1 MKRPQMYRVEQMF
14 DATHVPHIRRAV
26 VEALEN
32 LSPAV
37 VKSGQRVAITAGSR
51 GIRGIAEIMRAVVDY
66 FRRQGAVPFIFPA
79 MGSHGGATA
88 EGQIAVLDRL
98 GISEAFVPAP
108 IQSSMETVTVGRTP
122 DGVPV
127 YVDHNALGADHIVV
141 VNRIKSH
148 TKFKAPIESGLMK
161 MMAIGMGKQKGAVL
175 CHKAAVEYGMARII
189 VDAAREIIR
198 RTPILCGVGV
208 VENGYGDTAGIRAF
222 AAADIEA
229 GEEKLLRRA
238 KQMAAKLPLND
249 IDVLIVDQM
258 GKDISGVGMDPNVT
272 GRNRDLL
279 GVFPHP
285 TRIKRIFVRDLSD
298 QSYGNANGIGLADVT
313 TRRLVEKIDYQATY
327 QNAVTAMGLEKAA
340 VPMHFDTDEA
350 ALSAALNSIG
360 LVPPA
365 RSRIVRIR
373 HTGDLKVVEV
383 SAACLPQLAK
393 NTRILA
399 GPQPLAFDP
408 L

>member
-26 VEALEN
+26 VEALAN
-32 LSPAV
+32 LPPAV
-37 VKSGQRVAITAGSR
+37 VKSGQRLAITAGSR
-51 GIRGIAEIMRAVVDY
+51 GIRDIAEIMKALVDY

-88 EGQIAVLDRL
+88 EGQIAVLDHL
-98 GISEAFVPAP
+98 GISEAFVSAP
-108 IQSSMETVTVGRTP
+108 IRSSMETVPVGRTS

-127 YVDHNALGADHIVV
+127 HVDQNALGADHIVV

-175 CHKAAVEYGMARII
+175 CHKAAVEHGMARII

-208 VENGYGDTAGIRAF
+208 VENGYGYTAGIRAF

-249 IDVLIVDQM
+249 IDVLIVDRM

-285 TRIKRIFVRDLSD
+285 VRIKRIFVRDLSD

-327 QNAVTAMGLEKAA
+327 QNAITAMGLEKAA
-340 VPMHFDTDEA
+340 IPMHFDTDEA

-360 LVPPA
+360 LVPPE

-383 SAACLPQLAK
+383 SAACLPLLAK

>member
-399 GPQPLAFDP
+399 GPQPRAFAP